1 MKLLLDTHTLLWWL
15 DSPGLLGNTAYALIA
30 DSGNELFISPVV
42 PWEIAIKANKHR
54 QIPHIVTTDFYSVLA
69 REQFISIGIDPL
81 HAIRSGLLPFHH
93 RDPFDRL
100 LIAQSLEMNIPIL
113 SRDAIFDQYGVQR
126 IW

>member
-1 MKLLLDTHTLLWWL
+1 LLADTHTLLWWL
-15 DSPGLLGNTAYALIA
+15 DSLSRTAFDLLYDPSNIVL
-30 DSGNELFISPVV
+30 ISPAI
-42 PWEIAIKANKHR
+42 PWEIAIKVNTGKL
-54 QIPHIVTTDFYSVLA
+54 PPNDLLTDFHSVMRKNRFA
-69 REQFISIGIDPL
+69 VIGIDPL

-100 LIAQSLEMNIPIL
+100 LVAQSLELNVPLI